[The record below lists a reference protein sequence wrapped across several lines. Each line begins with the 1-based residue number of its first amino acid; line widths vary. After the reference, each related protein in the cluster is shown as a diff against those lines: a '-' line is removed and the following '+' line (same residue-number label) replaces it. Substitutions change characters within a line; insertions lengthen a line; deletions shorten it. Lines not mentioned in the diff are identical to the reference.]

1 MSKRVANQQRPRP
14 GDLCLDHVS
23 HFVPDL
29 DEAARVLETLGF
41 AVTPLSAQKT
51 SEGPAGASNRCIM
64 LQHGYLELLTPTHT
78 TPLARQIRS
87 AMARHTGVHLLC
99 FGTPAAQAEHERL
112 AAHGYAPLPLVG
124 LERKVRVDGRTR
136 TARFSVVR
144 VPPGRMPEGRIQ
156 YVEQR
161 TPEHLWQTRHLRHS
175 NGVGGLAAA
184 FVVARNLVEASARYA
199 RFAAILP
206 RPSRRFVRL
215 PTARGDVL
223 VGTRPAWAELLGSAP
238 AAPALAGYALA
249 CSDPARFAER
259 CQRAGIAVRS
269 RRGLYS
275 AQLPAALGGAWLF
288 GTASAL
294 RGFLAR

>member
-1 MSKRVANQQRPRP
+1 MSKRVADQQRPRP

-29 DEAARVLETLGF
+29 DEAARVLEALGF
-41 AVTPLSAQKT
+41 AVTPLSAQRT

-78 TPLARQIRS
+78 TPLARHMRS

-112 AAHGYAPLPLVG
+112 AAHGFAPLPLVG

-184 FVVARNLVEASARYA
+184 FVVARNPVEASARYA